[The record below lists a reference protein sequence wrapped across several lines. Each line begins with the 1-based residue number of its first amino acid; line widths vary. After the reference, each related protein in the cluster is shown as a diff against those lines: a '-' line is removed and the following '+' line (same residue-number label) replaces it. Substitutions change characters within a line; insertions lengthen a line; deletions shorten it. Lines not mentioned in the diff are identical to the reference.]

1 MVGIFFKKLKMKLK
15 DRINSFVN
23 LGKFL
28 SQLDQDSAEF
38 LSHKLEILKRKIKE
52 AEINN
57 SWFTH
62 ESVLNSLRAL
72 SCQML
77 GENFDAWITPYNLS
91 ETENK
96 KEF

>member
-1 MVGIFFKKLKMKLK
+1 MKLK

-62 ESVLNSLRAL
+62 ESVLNSLRA
-72 SCQML
+72 SFMSNV
-77 GENFDAWITPYNLS
+77 GGKF
-91 ETENK
+91 
-96 KEF
+96 